1 MGETII
7 LSVLPKAIAGLN
19 KNSLRQKPGLRLIFP
34 LFNVFLILL
43 VRDQLLLQLVMKK
56 MNVCSCN
63 GPCHLDDPTI
73 RLV

>member
-34 LFNVFLILL
+34 LFNVSSNFAGEGSITIAASHE
-43 VRDQLLLQLVMKK
+43 K
-56 MNVCSCN
+56 MFVGSL
-63 GPCHLDDPTI
+63 PPHHQSS
-73 RLV
+73 

>member
-34 LFNVFLILL
+34 LFNVFSNFAGEGSITIAA
-43 VRDQLLLQLVMKK
+43 
-56 MNVCSCN
+56 
-63 GPCHLDDPTI
+63 CHEKNECL
-73 RLV
+73 